1 MARLADRSLTNS
13 QVLTFPARQRAGN
26 HDGLLSRIAATVVLW
41 LRRSRQR
48 AALARLTDRELADF
62 GASRADAY
70 WEISAPFWRA
80 SPRR

>member
-1 MARLADRSLTNS
+1 MAGFAHQLLTNS
-13 QVLTFPARQRAGN
+13 QASALPARRRRGN
-26 HDGLLSRIAATVVLW
+26 HDGPLSRIAATLVLW